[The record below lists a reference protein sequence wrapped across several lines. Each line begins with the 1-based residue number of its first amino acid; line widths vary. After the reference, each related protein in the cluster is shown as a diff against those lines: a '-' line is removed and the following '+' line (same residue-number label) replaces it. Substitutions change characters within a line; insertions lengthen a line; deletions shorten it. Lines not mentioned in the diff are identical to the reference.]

1 MPLDVGDLLL
11 GYLYTVSLLVWKGEW
26 GEGGWGRM
34 GEWAVGGGCWDMEG
48 WGGERVGG
56 MGEGWRGEGR
66 EGTDVLVTN
75 TIYGE
80 RSVACAVQHI
90 THCS

>member
-1 MPLDVGDLLL
+1 M
-11 GYLYTVSLLVWKGEW
+11 
-26 GEGGWGRM
+26 
-34 GEWAVGGGCWDMEG
+34 DMEG

>member
-1 MPLDVGDLLL
+1 MGKDGGVGSGWRVL
-11 GYLYTVSLLVWKGEW
+11 GY
-26 GEGGWGRM
+26 GGMGR
-34 GEWAVGGGCWDMEG
+34 GEG
-48 WGGERVGG
+48 WGDGG
-56 MGEGWRGEGR
+56 GVEGEGR